1 MKIQKPEV
9 GSLATFLE
17 ENRGGVNDIEF
28 TQRYVKGVI
37 ESLKNDKKIYRSF
50 GGFWWPLKR
59 LIIATGNLES
69 GSDYDT
75 ELDDQFS
82 YANDALTCC
91 AAFLTQ
97 QSNLELG
104 YTYSNK
110 HKYDTAENEPVE
122 ITLEDEEMEAQVFG
136 ATFNF

>member
-50 GGFWWPLKR
+50 GGF
-59 LIIATGNLES
+59 
-69 GSDYDT
+69 
-75 ELDDQFS
+75 
-82 YANDALTCC
+82 
-91 AAFLTQ
+91 
-97 QSNLELG
+97 
-104 YTYSNK
+104 
-110 HKYDTAENEPVE
+110 
-122 ITLEDEEMEAQVFG
+122 
-136 ATFNF
+136 